1 MTQLIKILSFAL
13 VVLCLAQCKS
23 TEVATAEKAM
33 DDKVMETKEM
43 MDDKMDKVTDFRS
56 SPPEAGPAPKINI
69 GTANTFKLDNGL
81 QVIVSENHKIPSVS
95 FQVSLKNEQILE
107 YDKVGYVSMAGDLM
121 GRGTTTK
128 SKAEIDEAVDFIGA
142 NFNTFGSGMFGSS
155 LTKHMPA
162 LLDIMTDVLYNPS
175 MPAAELEKIKTQTLT
190 GLEAGKTDPN
200 SISANMRARVMYGA
214 NHPYGEIQTEDNVKA
229 IDIDACRKYV
239 DDFFIPNNAYLVIV
253 GDITVDVAKD
263 VANKYFGNW
272 ERKPFKPVRHR
283 AVPDA
288 ESTQVQ
294 FANKDGAVQ
303 SVVNV
308 SYPIDMKP
316 NSPDVIPARVM
327 NTILGGGF
335 SGRLNLNLR
344 EDKAYTYGA
353 GSNVS
358 SDRLAGSFNAS
369 ASVRNEVTDSSI
381 TQILYELDLITKEP
395 VDAEVLQ
402 NTKNFMT
409 GGFARSLESPQTI
422 ARFALN
428 RFRNNLPDDYY
439 ETYLEKLNAVTVE
452 DIQAM
457 AKKYIRPEAAHIFV
471 VGSKDEVAETLMQFD
486 GDGDI
491 SYYDSF
497 GEVMVPDA
505 TEIPDGLTGKQ
516 VVEDYIAAIGGMD
529 KLKSIKSVK
538 TTLSTALMGQN
549 MTMVNTYA
557 DGKFAMSMGN
567 GQMTFMEQKYNGE
580 KLEVS
585 QMGASQVITEGP
597 QLEAIKGQATVSA
610 QFDYLSNGSTIELLG
625 AETIDGVS
633 CYKVA
638 VTKPSGDKVTEFY
651 SVDNSL
657 LLRTVATAPGPA
669 GETTITTDMQDYKT
683 YDGFMMP
690 SLLKIAGMMPTTV
703 EMKVESIDI
712 NGAVDMSMFDI
723 K

>member
-1 MTQLIKILSFAL
+1 MTQIIKILSFA
-13 VVLCLAQCKS
+13 VIVLCLAQCKS

-43 MDDKMDKVTDFRS
+43 MDDKMDKVADFRS

-69 GTANTFKLDNGL
+69 GKANTFKLDNGL

-107 YDKVGYVSMAGDLM
+107 YDKVGYVSMAGDLL

-175 MPAAELEKIKTQTLT
+175 MPATELEKIKTQTLT

-200 SISANMRARVMYGA
+200 SISANMRGKVMYGG

-239 DDFFIPNNAYLVIV
+239 DEFFIPNNAYLVIV
-253 GDITVDVAKD
+253 GDITVDAAKD
-263 VANKYFGNW
+263 VANKYFGSW

-353 GSNVS
+353 GSNIS

-439 ETYLEKLNAVTVE
+439 ETYLEKLNAVSVE
-452 DIQAM
+452 DIQA
-457 AKKYIRPEAAHIFV
+457 
-471 VGSKDEVAETLMQFD
+471 L
-486 GDGDI
+486 
-491 SYYDSF
+491 
-497 GEVMVPDA
+497 
-505 TEIPDGLTGKQ
+505 
-516 VVEDYIAAIGGMD
+516 
-529 KLKSIKSVK
+529 SVK
-538 TTLSTALMGQN
+538 
-549 MTMVNTYA
+549 
-557 DGKFAMSMGN
+557 
-567 GQMTFMEQKYNGE
+567 
-580 KLEVS
+580 
-585 QMGASQVITEGP
+585 
-597 QLEAIKGQATVSA
+597 
-610 QFDYLSNGSTIELLG
+610 
-625 AETIDGVS
+625 
-633 CYKVA
+633 
-638 VTKPSGDKVTEFY
+638 
-651 SVDNSL
+651 
-657 LLRTVATAPGPA
+657 
-669 GETTITTDMQDYKT
+669 
-683 YDGFMMP
+683 
-690 SLLKIAGMMPTTV
+690 
-703 EMKVESIDI
+703 
-712 NGAVDMSMFDI
+712 
-723 K
+723 